1 MNDIKT
7 SITINITID
16 NIELISE
23 VNTICDELSLS
34 LEQFISYSINKLIY
48 DIRFVHAIRNIENKE
63 L

>member
-7 SITINITID
+7 SVTINITIN

-23 VNTICDELSLS
+23 VNTICNELSLS

-48 DIRFVHAIRNIENKE
+48 DIHFVHYIRNIENKE

>member
-7 SITINITID
+7 SVTINITID
-16 NIELISE
+16 NIDLISE
-23 VNTICDELSLS
+23 VNTICNELSLS

-48 DIRFVHAIRNIENKE
+48 DIHFVHDIRNIENKE

>member
-7 SITINITID
+7 SVTINITIN

-23 VNTICDELSLS
+23 VNTICNELSLS
-34 LEQFISYSINKLIY
+34 LEQFISYSVNKLIY
-48 DIRFVHAIRNIENKE
+48 DIHFVHDIRNIQNKG